1 MGLPMAGRLC
11 AAGFDMT
18 VYNRSPGPAE
28 ALRALGAKVA
38 DTAGALFAGCDTVIL
53 MLANDGA
60 VDAVLGRDGPGF
72 GDRMKGRLVI
82 NMGTHAPIFS
92 HRLEQDIRAVGGS
105 FVEAPVS
112 GSRLPAEAGELVA
125 MLAGEAGA
133 IERARPLLAPMCR
146 DIVAIGAVPSAL
158 SMKLAVNLYL
168 IASVAALAEAA
179 SLARALDLAPEDFQQ
194 VIASGPLASKVAL
207 SKLDK
212 MTRRDFAPQ
221 AAIHDVCKNA
231 ALVAEAA
238 TGTDGTYPLLS
249 QSRRLFETVLAAGGG
264 RLDMAAVISAFE
276 TGSGRRA

>member
-1 MGLPMAGRLC
+1 
-11 AAGFDMT
+11 
-18 VYNRSPGPAE
+18 
-28 ALRALGAKVA
+28 
-38 DTAGALFAGCDTVIL
+38 
-53 MLANDGA
+53 
-60 VDAVLGRDGPGF
+60 
-72 GDRMKGRLVI
+72 
-82 NMGTHAPIFS
+82 
-92 HRLEQDIRAVGGS
+92 
-105 FVEAPVS
+105 
-112 GSRLPAEAGELVA
+112 
-125 MLAGEAGA
+125 
-133 IERARPLLAPMCR
+133 
-146 DIVAIGAVPSAL
+146 VPSAL